1 MSLIWAQ
8 VALFHG
14 WRPYSCGYIRT
25 PSENTKV
32 DGCSFMAGM
41 AQFSP
46 FLGMYTFLNITIS
59 FDFVYTQMERSIG
72 RINST
77 AHLPGFAQIITT
89 NRFTVGKFSM
99 HVSISL
105 SIVRSASVVMF
116 T

>member
-25 PSENTKV
+25 PSENTK
-32 DGCSFMAGM
+32 
-41 AQFSP
+41 
-46 FLGMYTFLNITIS
+46 
-59 FDFVYTQMERSIG
+59 MERSIG

-99 HVSISL
+99 HHTLKTIKPQTVSPSDLQTMISFPRAL
-105 SIVRSASVVMF
+105 PGSSLVRV
-116 T
+116 